1 MEDYK
6 EMYLNLFNNITE
18 IIEELKKIQAET
30 EEMYLNAQNN
40 KTDEE

>member
-1 MEDYK
+1 MGDYK

>member
-18 IIEELKKIQAET
+18 IIEELKKVQAET
-30 EEMYLNAQNN
+30 EEMYVNAQDN
-40 KTDEE
+40 KADEE

>member
-6 EMYLNLFNNITE
+6 EMYLNLFNKITE

>member
-6 EMYLNLFNNITE
+6 EMYLKLFNKITE
-18 IIEELKKIQAET
+18 VIEELKKIQAET